1 MMIGNAKCD
10 VMRTQ
15 ELVNVVVV
23 PTLVTKL
30 ERVRITARQ
39 HVEEG
44 RQTLAVLG
52 KLRRKLKQHGS
63 DLGRQRLQ
71 PSLHQLY
78 GVRAILIQPLPMG
91 NELRRLPRKQKIL
104 RGLVP
109 PRCYSLQRGRSIER
123 AVDLGGRKLS
133 SVPAKP
139 L

>member
-1 MMIGNAKCD
+1 MSAQIDVTGSYFPRRGRVMMIGNAKCD

-23 PTLVTKL
+23 PTLVAKL

-52 KLRRKLKQHGS
+52 KLRRKLEQYRS

-78 GVRAILIQPLPMG
+78 RVRAILVQPLPMG
-91 NELRRLPRKQKIL
+91 NELRRLHANRKSFGVWS
-104 RGLVP
+104 RHAPTAFSEGV
-109 PRCYSLQRGRSIER
+109 R
-123 AVDLGGRKLS
+123 
-133 SVPAKP
+133 
-139 L
+139 

>member
-23 PTLVTKL
+23 PTLVAKL

-63 DLGRQRLQ
+63 DLGRQRLKS
-71 PSLHQLY
+71 SLHQLY
-78 GVRAILIQPLPMG
+78 RVRAVLVQPLPMG
-91 NELRRLPRKQKIL
+91 RDDQGSDQN
-104 RGLVP
+104 
-109 PRCYSLQRGRSIER
+109 S
-123 AVDLGGRKLS
+123 D
-133 SVPAKP
+133 
-139 L
+139 